1 VFISILPTLQKV
13 ADTVGNYLVKGF
25 QKVVEVGSA
34 IASVAVP
41 AFFNFVDAVKR
52 IVSSGIERFGSTL
65 SQIGSV
71 LSGIFSSGIELAG
84 NLLEKF
90 GGAFGKVGG
99 VVSLVIGILTKVA
112 IAALGLTGPF
122 GLAVSLIISF
132 ISAWAKTGDFSADG
146 ITKVFDQL

>member
-1 VFISILPTLQKV
+1 
-13 ADTVGNYLVKGF
+13 
-25 QKVVEVGSA
+25 EVGSA

-90 GGAFGKVGG
+90 GGVFGKVGG
-99 VVSLVIGILTKVA
+99 AVSLVIGILTKVA
-112 IAALGLTGPF
+112 IAA
-122 GLAVSLIISF
+122 
-132 ISAWAKTGDFSADG
+132 
-146 ITKVFDQL
+146 